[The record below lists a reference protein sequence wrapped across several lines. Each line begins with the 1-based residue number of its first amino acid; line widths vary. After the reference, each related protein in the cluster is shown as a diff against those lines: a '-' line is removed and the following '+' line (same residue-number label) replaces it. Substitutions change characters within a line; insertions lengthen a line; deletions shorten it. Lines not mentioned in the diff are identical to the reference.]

1 MKKLSLALAV
11 ALAATSGVANAA
23 TIYKQNGLTFKI
35 DGDIQGQLR
44 QRIDT
49 SNTTEERVQVDF
61 DDSEFKNKISYDL
74 GNGYKAF
81 AEAHFDA
88 GKDKSGTVKSEET
101 FVGFAGENFNVR
113 LGRMDY
119 ATHKFATEQAI
130 EEPTPDTVFDAAS
143 RRGTD
148 VLLAKFEAGAVAVII
163 SHDFGAGGTVRN
175 RNTTVESTDIYVE
188 AEITDNF
195 SLGFAGQTIK
205 ADLTQEDSN
214 AYGINAKI
222 KAGTAKIAI
231 DYSKRDDTA
240 FDSDDDLVGL
250 KMTNASVKFPIA
262 KSTKATLGMTNQS
275 NRADSVNDF
284 WYANVI
290 YKFPQAKKVSVF
302 AEIQDSDA
310 NGSDAGFLAG
320 MRVKF

>member
-1 MKKLSLALAV
+1 MKKLSLALAI
-11 ALAATSGVANAA
+11 ALAATSGVTNAA
-23 TIYKQNGLTFKI
+23 TIYKQKGLTYKI
-35 DGDIQGQLR
+35 DGDIQVQLR

-49 SNTTEERVQVDF
+49 SSTTEERVQVDF
-61 DDSEFKNKISYDL
+61 DDTEFKNKISYDL

-88 GKDKSGTVKSEET
+88 GKDSGGAVESEET
-101 FVGFAGENFNVR
+101 FVGFAGKNFKVQ

-119 ATHKFATEQAI
+119 ATNKFETEQGI
-130 EEPTPDTVFDAAS
+130 EEPGPESAFDAAS
-143 RRGTD
+143 VDGTD
-148 VLLAKFEAGAVAVII
+148 VLLAEFEAGAITLI
-163 SHDFGAGGTVRN
+163 MSHDFGAGGTVRN
-175 RNTTVESTDIYVE
+175 RNSSVESTDIYLE
-188 AEITDNF
+188 AKINDSV

-222 KAGTAKIAI
+222 KAGSAKIAV

-240 FDSDDDLVGL
+240 FDGDTDLVDL
-250 KMTNASVKFPIA
+250 KVTNASVKFPVA
-262 KSTKATLGMTNQS
+262 KSTKATLGFTNQS
-275 NRADSVNDF
+275 NRADSVDDF
-284 WYANVI
+284 WYANVV

-302 AEIQDSDA
+302 AEVQSSDA
-310 NGSDAGFLAG
+310 DNSDAGFLAG